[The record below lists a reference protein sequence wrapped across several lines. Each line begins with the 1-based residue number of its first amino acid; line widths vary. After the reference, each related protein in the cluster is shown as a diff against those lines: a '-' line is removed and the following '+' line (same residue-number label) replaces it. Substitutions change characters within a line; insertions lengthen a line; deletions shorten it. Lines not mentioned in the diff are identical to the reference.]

1 MLIKID
7 PLFETYRIVVFPSF
21 NIFPTFYTVT
31 WGLGKVFLNL
41 NKEEAAIITLHIIV
55 HVKYI

>member
-55 HVKYI
+55 N